1 MRIHSPQFTGSVS
14 ITGSLTVI
22 GGLANNFTSS
32 NAVSASFAST
42 ASSVNQLN
50 QNVVITGSLTVGSG
64 SIGASENTL
73 TLGARDAVNEGGQLG
88 FSAPGGTYTS
98 ASMLDNYQNR
108 FRLLRG
114 TNAGSDAE
122 VAWWSM
128 HTKQMVLPAYTSAA
142 AFPGTVAANL
152 AVDPSGN
159 IITVAAGTVTSS
171 SFAATASSADNFTV
185 RGTLTAQNIV
195 VQTITSS
202 IEFNTGST
210 RNGSTTANT
219 HEFTGSV
226 LITGSLVVT
235 GSIAAA
241 SFTGS
246 TNFNTLVNKPNLFS
260 SSAQITGN
268 IYAAG
273 ALFQFQ
279 DLTLGVGTTEGKIST
294 DGGKPIRFFPTNN
307 VESTRFLANGNII
320 TQNGGT
326 YSDNGYRLQVN
337 GASSVSGS
345 LFVSGSSLF
354 SGSVNITGSL
364 TVNGTN
370 ITSGGGSSFP
380 FTGSAGI
387 TGSLN
392 VVGNT
397 TITGSLNT
405 TSNLTITGGVTT
417 LNNGTSNRINYGTVG
432 FAAPTFT
439 SYSTGVKLVLYDSVG
454 ASATG
459 YTVGIEA
466 GTMFFTT
473 NTTSDGFKWYGG
485 TTSAMTLSGAG
496 ILRVTGAV
504 TASAFSG
511 AGTGLT
517 GTASGLSI
525 GGNAAT
531 ATTSTDSTKL
541 PLAGGTL
548 TGALLMGSSVAA
560 AANSQ
565 PTALSYGLLQGY
577 GTFNI
582 AADTDATTTEYA
594 VITAG
599 YSVANATASNG
610 LAVGFN
616 TLAWKSTQLNVNS
629 SGQLSTNF
637 TGTPYFVTHRPT
649 ANVTFNIGH
658 TTGNGATSGPFV
670 NATVNAIS
678 DTTTVPLF
686 FNCTSFHVY
695 LGYSEAMR
703 LTSGGALYIGST
715 ITQNYS
721 SWSDRKLKENLKIIA
736 NPLDKISKL
745 TGYTFEWTKDSPYRN
760 TPIVNRI
767 QDAGLIAQDVEEILP
782 EIVRTTKE
790 SLKTVNYDGVVALHT
805 EGIKEL
811 IKQNQELLKRIK
823 QLEEKLL

>member
-1 MRIHSPQFTGSVS
+1 LGTNDLQNLQLKTNNTTRLFISSSGNIGLGTISPLGK
-14 ITGSLTVI
+14 LTI
-22 GGLANNFTSS
+22 NGG
-32 NAVSASFAST
+32 
-42 ASSVNQLN
+42 
-50 QNVVITGSLTVGSG
+50 TVD
-64 SIGASENTL
+64 T
-73 TLGARDAVNEGGQLG
+73 T
-88 FSAPGGTYTS
+88 TYTS
-98 ASMLDNYQNR
+98 AESRIADGTIHLMKTVTGSVFEA
-108 FRLLRG
+108 FRAI
-114 TNAGSDAE
+114 NSD
-122 VAWWSM
+122 V
-128 HTKQMVLPAYTSAA
+128 T
-142 AFPGTVAANL
+142 
-152 AVDPSGN
+152 
-159 IITVAAGTVTSS
+159 AGTTVRI
-171 SFAATASSADNFTV
+171 AMVASSAPFDSSSGGKVFIDGIRTATNMDLAFSLNDSSGGAPIERV
-185 RGTLTAQNIV
+185 RIMGNGNLGIN
-195 VQTITSS
+195 TSS
-202 IEFNTGST
+202 PSFKLDVNGTARVSGNTT
-210 RNGSTTANT
+210 
-219 HEFTGSV
+219 V
-226 LITGSLVVT
+226 TGSLVVT
-235 GSIAAA
+235 GS
-241 SFTGS
+241 
-246 TNFNTLVNKPNLFS
+246 
-260 SSAQITGN
+260 
-268 IYAAG
+268 
-273 ALFQFQ
+273 
-279 DLTLGVGTTEGKIST
+279 VG
-294 DGGKPIRFFPTNN
+294 
-307 VESTRFLANGNII
+307 
-320 TQNGGT
+320 
-326 YSDNGYRLQVN
+326 
-337 GASSVSGS
+337 
-345 LFVSGSSLF
+345 
-354 SGSVNITGSL
+354 ITGSL

-417 LNNGTSNRINYGTVG
+417 LNNGTSNRINYGVNG
-432 FAAPTFT
+432 VAAPTFT
-439 SYSTGVKLVLYDSVG
+439 SYSNGVKLVLYDSVG
-454 ASATG
+454 AAATG
-459 YTVGIEA
+459 YTIGIENS
-466 GTMFFTT
+466 TMFFTT
-473 NTTSDGFKWYGG
+473 DATTTGFKWYGG
-485 TTSAMTLSGAG
+485 TTSAMTLSG
-496 ILRVTGAV
+496 TGNLSTTGTV
-504 TASAFSG
+504 TATNHIG
-511 AGTGLT
+511 PGTGLT

-548 TGALLMGSSVAA
+548 TGALLMGGSVAA

-577 GTFNI
+577 GNFNI
-582 AADTDATTTEYA
+582 AADTDGSTTEYA
-594 VITAG
+594 IITAG
-599 YSVANATASNG
+599 YGVASATAANG
-610 LAVGFN
+610 LAVGYN

-637 TGTPYFVTHRPT
+637 TGTPYHITFRPT
-649 ANVTFNIGH
+649 TSVTFNIGQ
-658 TTGNGATSGPFV
+658 TAGNGSTSGPFV
-670 NATVNAIS
+670 NATVNGIS

-686 FNCTSFHVY
+686 FNCTSFHVF

-790 SLKTVNYDGVVALHT
+790 SLKTVNYDGIVALHT

-811 IKQNQELLKRIK
+811 IKQNIELLERIK